1 MTPSFRIGIVGAGSP
16 LGSELKE
23 ALAES
28 SFASA
33 QFVLMDDAE
42 AHGKLDQIGDEP
54 AVVLGLGDGSF
65 DGLDFVFFAGA
76 RVQAQRWSRDA
87 LRAGSTVLDLTGVL
101 DTEPDVL
108 IHSSWM
114 ESQPVEPDLLTR
126 VVVPAHPAALAV
138 AMLVSRLHASGLL
151 RSVAA
156 TVLHPASEFGAAALD
171 ELHQQTVGLL
181 SFQNVPREV
190 FDAQTAFNQFVDA
203 GESARIN
210 LRETEERIS
219 RHLAALAPKA
229 DISIQ
234 LVQAPVFHGLCF
246 SIWVELTEAVSQNAV
261 EQALSGAHIELQAAS
276 SESPSSLA
284 AIGQNEL
291 LVRFSAHSDGSAH
304 TGNIRRLWLWAACD
318 NLRIAAQNAVDCA
331 LDLRR
336 LRPQGQVQ

>member
-1 MTPSFRIGIVGAGSP
+1 MMPLFKIGIVGAGSP

-28 SFASA
+28 AFTAA

-42 AHGKLDQIGDEP
+42 ALGKLDRIGDEP
-54 AVVLGLGDGSF
+54 AVVLGLDESSF
-65 DGLDFVFFAGA
+65 DGLDFVFFAGTKEQT
-76 RVQAQRWSRDA
+76 RRWGRDA

-101 DTEPDVL
+101 DAEKDVL
-108 IHSSWM
+108 IHSPWM
-114 ESQPVEPDLLTR
+114 EPQPVEPDLLTR
-126 VVVPAHPAALAV
+126 AVVPAHPAALAL
-138 AMLVSRLHASGLL
+138 AMLLARLHASGLL
-151 RSVAA
+151 QSAAA

-190 FDAQTAFNQFVDA
+190 FDAQTAFNHLVDV

-210 LRETEERIS
+210 LREAEERIC
-219 RHLAALAPKA
+219 RHLSALSPKG
-229 DISIQ
+229 DISVQ
-234 LVQAPVFHGLCF
+234 VVQAPIFHGLCF

-261 EQALSGAHIELQAAS
+261 EQALSGAHIELRTAS

-284 AIGQNEL
+284 AIGQNEIL
-291 LVRFSAHSDGSAH
+291 LRVSAHADGAAN
-304 TGNIRRLWLWAACD
+304 TGNIRRFWLWAACD